1 MSSTAPQ
8 SSSSRRSRDASRRAG
23 RSAGGS
29 FIASGSSNTT
39 LPQQRARTSPRAAVA
54 SSSTAVR
61 LLKGA
66 VLVAVAV
73 GSAVGVVKVR
83 ACVERS
89 SDIAIHNINVTGVAA
104 DSPRANEIRA
114 YAELDD
120 GVPFFAVDPDV
131 VAARVARHPYVASVD
146 VRRVPPDSL
155 EIAVTERVARAAVRF
170 VDGLYLVDDEGTV
183 MKRARPG
190 DALDLPVLSLLTT
203 TTATTTAGDDATTEP
218 GATASEPAATTS
230 SVPTR
235 IADAL
240 NVVRAAEHTGLLER
254 VSEVVELPGV
264 GFELV
269 LDDGAR
275 ARIGSDLFEPKLRRL
290 QATEAQ
296 LRASG
301 RRFSFMYLDDARHPE
316 RVAVRLRPA
325 TETTRTGG

>member
-1 MSSTAPQ
+1 M
-8 SSSSRRSRDASRRAG
+8 
-23 RSAGGS
+23 
-29 FIASGSSNTT
+29 
-39 LPQQRARTSPRAAVA
+39 
-54 SSSTAVR
+54 
-61 LLKGA
+61 LKGA

-83 ACVERS
+83 ALVERS
-89 SDIAIHNINVTGVAA
+89 GEIAIHNVNVTGVAA

-114 YAELDD
+114 YAEVDD
-120 GVPFFAVDPDV
+120 GVPFFAVDPEV
-131 VAARVARHPYVASVD
+131 VAARVARHPFVASVD
-146 VRRVPPDSL
+146 VRRVPPDSV

-170 VDGLYLVDDEGTV
+170 GDGIYLIDDDGAV

-190 DALDLPVLSLLTT
+190 DALDLPLLSLLS
-203 TTATTTAGDDATTEP
+203 AGDDTTNVTSDVTKNDGDDSNVP
-218 GATASEPAATTS
+218 ATAM
-230 SVPTR
+230 PTR
-235 IADAL
+235 MPDAL
-240 NVVRAAEHTGLLER
+240 SVVRAAERAGLLER
-254 VSEVVELPGV
+254 VSEVVELPAV

-275 ARIGSDLFEPKLRRL
+275 ARVGNDLFEAKLRRL
-290 QATEAQ
+290 RATEAQ